1 MGGSGGRW
9 SCRGGGGGTFAPP
22 LLLLLLLLFWF
33 GSSPSWPR
41 EEAYKEW

>member
-9 SCRGGGGGTFAPP
+9 SCRGGGGGTFAP
-22 LLLLLLLLFWF
+22 LLLLLLLLWF
-33 GSSPSWPR
+33 DSSPSWPR